1 MLLLFCCLCL
11 RTPLSANEKSPL
23 LMYFIKDVTR
33 YKEHYT
39 VKTPG
44 KNLAHNCCR
53 VMDLLIHPCI
63 PSYYFI
69 TQYLMCWCY
78 GWEANHQNLE
88 LYSLVNGILKTTTH
102 DKKKKKNDLWNLLF
116 VCQKMLY
123 FFISWTRYPSGNFDL
138 NLLFNIWGDIIV
150 ISLSMSR
157 DSYLLGTNYT
167 FFSLLILRCVS
178 SMKKWCTEFKF

>member
-102 DKKKKKNDLWNLLF
+102 DKKKKKKWSVKLALCLPKNVILF
-116 VCQKMLY
+116 HFLNQVS
-123 FFISWTRYPSGNFDL
+123 FREFWFEPFI
-138 NLLFNIWGDIIV
+138 
-150 ISLSMSR
+150 
-157 DSYLLGTNYT
+157 
-167 FFSLLILRCVS
+167 
-178 SMKKWCTEFKF
+178 